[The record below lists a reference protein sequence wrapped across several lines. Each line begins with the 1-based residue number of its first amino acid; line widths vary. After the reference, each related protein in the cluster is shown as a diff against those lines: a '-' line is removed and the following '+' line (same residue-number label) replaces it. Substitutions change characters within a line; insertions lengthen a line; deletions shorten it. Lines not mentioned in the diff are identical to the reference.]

1 MPGFIGERG
10 GARTLD
16 PVIKSHVLYQLSY
29 ALHLPDQI
37 LNSAGIYQPL
47 RANCAL
53 FPAGFARLG
62 LVAQVNRP
70 K

>member
-37 LNSAGIYQPL
+37 LNSAGIYQP
-47 RANCAL
+47 CAACCAPIARF
-53 FPAGFARLG
+53 FPPALLDWA
-62 LVAQVNRP
+62 
-70 K
+70 